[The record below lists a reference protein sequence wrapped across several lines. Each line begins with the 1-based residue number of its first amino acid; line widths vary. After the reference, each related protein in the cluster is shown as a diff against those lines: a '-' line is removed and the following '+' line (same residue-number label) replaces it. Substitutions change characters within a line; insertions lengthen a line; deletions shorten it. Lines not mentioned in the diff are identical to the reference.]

1 MRRLRRRSVLPI
13 LLVMRQI
20 LTASLFLALCGTA
33 SAQSWPSEAGVARDG
48 FRGSIEAFDRFRLAE
63 NPRLRGEDE
72 RERVSGWV
80 GAVRGWLET
89 QYEKMGQND
98 SDSARHFNLRR
109 EWEGDLGRRR

>member
-1 MRRLRRRSVLPI
+1 MLCG
-13 LLVMRQI
+13 MRQI
-20 LTASLFLALCGTA
+20 LTAGLLLTALAGTA
-33 SAQSWPSEAGVARDG
+33 SAQSWPGETGLARDG

-80 GAVRGWLET
+80 GAVRGWLES
-89 QYEKMGQND
+89 QYDKVGQTD
-98 SDSARHFNLRR
+98 GDSARHFNLRR